1 MLRLFWMWR
10 RSALWQPDLRAV
22 LPETTAAHRQR
33 LETRL
38 GSPLSDRSWSRA
50 VAHQGEGLGEDAMA
64 DPQFASLILLL
75 VLPPEEVGP
84 DKVALASRPAGRTSA
99 STPRPACCPSSTTP
113 AATSGPST
121 GARHRDPA
129 IVFIDPELGGD
140 DVIFPA
146 APSFDACMAMI
157 EAEA

>member
-10 RSALWQPDLRAV
+10 RSAMWQPDLRAM

-33 LETRL
+33 PETRL

-50 VAHQGEGLGEDAMA
+50 VAHQGEGLGEDAMT

-84 DKVALASRPAGRTSA
+84 DKVSDGVETCWQNIREHAPPALLPFVDDTGGNLWAFDGRPVRGS
-99 STPRPACCPSSTTP
+99 
-113 AATSGPST
+113 
-121 GARHRDPA
+121 RHRLHRPRA
-129 IVFIDPELGGD
+129 RR
-140 DVIFPA
+140 
-146 APSFDACMAMI
+146 
-157 EAEA
+157 